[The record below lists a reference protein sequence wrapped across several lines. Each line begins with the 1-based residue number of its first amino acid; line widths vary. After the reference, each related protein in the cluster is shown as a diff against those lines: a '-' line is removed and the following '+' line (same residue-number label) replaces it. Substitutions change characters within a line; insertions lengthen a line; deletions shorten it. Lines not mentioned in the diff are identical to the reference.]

1 MRIGFAGTPDIAADV
16 LQQLLNSNIKIAAII
31 TKPDAPI
38 GRGKNLAPSAV
49 SLLGEQFNILTLK
62 PDDLNSDVFLKQVK
76 ELQLDLVIVVAYG
89 KLIPQKVI
97 ELPRLGWFNLHYSLL
112 PKYRGATPV
121 QHSLL
126 NGELITGVT
135 FFKIDEGLDTGK
147 ILGQAQISIGS
158 DDDAHILFE
167 TLNKIGSELIIQCI
181 QDLAN
186 SNPVLYSQDESG
198 VSFAPKFTSNYAH
211 IDWMDAGESIVRKI
225 RALVAG
231 PECYSFL
238 DKTRI
243 KILNCKLSELENLE
257 PGEIGRIDQRIY
269 VGTKTADIELLV
281 VQPAGKRKMSAIE
294 WFNGVR
300 MENPIFL

>member
-16 LQQLLNSNIKIAAII
+16 LQQLLNSNVKIAAII
-31 TKPDAPI
+31 TKPDAPV
-38 GRGKNLAPSAV
+38 GRGKNLAPSPV
-49 SLLGEQFNILTLK
+49 SLIGEQLNILTLK
-62 PDDLNSDVFLKQVK
+62 PDDLNSDVFLSQVK
-76 ELQLDLVIVVAYG
+76 ELQLYLIIVVAYG
-89 KLIPQKVI
+89 KLIPQKMI

-112 PKYRGATPV
+112 PKYRGAAPV
-121 QHSLL
+121 QHSLM

-147 ILGQAQISIGS
+147 ILGQAQISIGP

-167 TLNKIGSELIIQCI
+167 TLNEIGSELIIQCI

-186 SNPVLYSQDESG
+186 SNPVPYSQDEAG
-198 VSFAPKFTSNYAH
+198 VSYAPKFTSSYAQ
-211 IDWMDAGESIVRKI
+211 IDWMDARESIVRKI

-257 PGEIGRIDQRIY
+257 PGQIGRIDQRIY

-300 MENPIFL
+300 MENPIFI